1 MNLFLQFLNGNVDA
15 AATSALL
22 FVWGVQ
28 IIAIVGITLIVNR
41 SQAGS
46 N

>member
-1 MNLFLQFLNGNVDA
+1 MNLILQFLNVNVDA

-28 IIAIVGITLIVNR
+28 IIVIVGIALIESR